1 MTSLLPSPK
10 WCLENPLRSLLSLF
24 YVYKTLIL
32 LVAIG
37 TPGPGYDTS
46 THLYEDQISGDAK
59 TCGLI
64 AWFLKIVAKNLTRWD
79 ALFFT
84 RVADKGYV
92 VEQYWAFG
100 WGWTSLISWF
110 STGLF
115 LPPLW
120 RDPSR
125 SLPIIVY

>member
-10 WCLENPLRSLLSLF
+10 WCLENPLRSLLTLF
-24 YVYKTLIL
+24 VVYKALIL
-32 LVAIG
+32 FVATF

-46 THLYEDQISGDAK
+46 THLYEDQISKEAK
-59 TCGLI
+59 NCGAI
-64 AWFLKIVAKNLTRWD
+64 AWVLKVVAKNLTRWD

-100 WGWTSLISWF
+100 YGWTQLISYF
-110 STGLF
+110 STGKYL
-115 LPPLW
+115 L
-120 RDPSR
+120 
-125 SLPIIVY
+125 